1 MSTIVRD
8 QVFISYSHEDQ
19 EWLRKLQVHLKPFER
34 TNKIQV
40 WDDTRIRAGAKWR
53 EEIETALSSA
63 KVALLLVSPNFLAS
77 DFVADHELP
86 TLLEAAQE
94 EGLTILW
101 VAVSAS
107 SFTETEI
114 KNYQAAND
122 PAKPLDTLTRAKLN
136 RELVR
141 ICELIKTA
149 ASPPAQQTLD
159 AVRKTTESGG
169 ADAPQAQIRTSRETL
184 PPQSTESITAPPKL
198 SRKIRESGSKWRL
211 YLTALVIVMVAVIS
225 AVIAYSRFKHKPV
238 SPTPLTSIEF
248 SEEFLNLDRWKPPP
262 AGWTIT
268 KQGRLLVENQ
278 PLIGF
283 AKGINYGDF
292 EMSFHLQLENA
303 AGAVWALR
311 VQPDA
316 GNYYLFYLS
325 GPEGQYPNRFLTY
338 VVHDNRVSPTH
349 FKSSVPVVA
358 KLSAGGQ
365 YEIHITAEK
374 GRIIH
379 TITPAETGVLTNL
392 GDYSDPDNTFPSGSI
407 GFRTF
412 DIEKFSVDD
421 LFIRPPGVKVPQ

>member
-1 MSTIVRD
+1 MRD
-8 QVFISYSHEDQ
+8 QVFISYSHQDQ
-19 EWLRKLQVHLKPFER
+19 EWLQKLQVHLKPFER

-40 WDDTRIRAGAKWR
+40 WDDTKIRAGAKWR

-94 EGLTILW
+94 NGLTILW

-107 SFTETEI
+107 AFTETEI

-122 PAKPLDTLTRAKLN
+122 PAKPLDTLSRAKLN

-149 ASPPAQQTLD
+149 ASLPAQQTLD
-159 AVRKTTESGG
+159 IVRKTSESGSAHVTESM
-169 ADAPQAQIRTSRETL
+169 
-184 PPQSTESITAPPKL
+184 TAPPRLFTKT
-198 SRKIRESGSKWRL
+198 RASGSRWKL
-211 YLTALVIVMVAVIS
+211 YLTALVIVIVAVIG
-225 AVIAYSRFKHKPV
+225 AVIAYNRLKHAPV
-238 SPTPLTSIEF
+238 NPPTPLTSIEF
-248 SEEFLNLDRWKPPP
+248 NEEFLNLSRWYTPPS
-262 AGWTIT
+262 GWTIT
-268 KQGRLLVENQ
+268 KQGRLLIENQ
-278 PLIGF
+278 PMVGYVRQV
-283 AKGINYGDF
+283 NYGDF
-292 EMSFHLQLENA
+292 EMGFHLQLENA
-303 AGAVWALR
+303 AGAAWALR

-325 GPEGQYPNRFLTY
+325 GPEGQYTNRFLTY
-338 VVHDNRVSPTH
+338 VVHDNRVSPTD
-349 FKSSVPVVA
+349 FKSSVPVIS

-365 YEIHITAEK
+365 YEIDIRAEK

-379 TITPAETGVLTNL
+379 TITPADTGVLTNL
-392 GDYSDPDNTFPSGSI
+392 GDYSDPDSTFTSGSI

-412 DIEKFSVDD
+412 GIEKFSVDD

>member
-1 MSTIVRD
+1 MGTILRD
-8 QVFISYSHEDQ
+8 QVFISYSHQDQ
-19 EWLRKLQVHLKPFER
+19 EWLRKLQVHLKPFQR
-34 TNKIQV
+34 SNKIQV
-40 WDDTRIRAGAKWR
+40 WDDTKIKAGAKWK
-53 EEIETALSSA
+53 EEIEMGLSSA

-86 TLLEAAQE
+86 TLLEAAQK

-114 KNYQAAND
+114 KNYQAANN
-122 PAKPLDTLTRAKLN
+122 PAKPLDTLRSAALN

-149 ASPPAQQTLD
+149 IASPALTGPG
-159 AVRKTTESGG
+159 RKTNAGAGEANAGSIGAQAYPSTKASQSSSALEPGKSFPKAGRYLIGITVTAVLVIGG
-169 ADAPQAQIRTSRETL
+169 IIALSKLRKPTVTPLS
-184 PPQSTESITAPPKL
+184 STEF
-198 SRKIRESGSKWRL
+198 R
-211 YLTALVIVMVAVIS
+211 
-225 AVIAYSRFKHKPV
+225 
-238 SPTPLTSIEF
+238 
-248 SEEFLNLDRWKPPP
+248 EEFLNLGRWSTPSS
-262 AGWTIT
+262 GWTIT

-278 PLIGF
+278 PMVGSVRQV
-283 AKGINYGDF
+283 NYGDF
-292 EMSFHLQLENA
+292 EMGFHLQLENA
-303 AGAVWALR
+303 AGAAWAIR

-325 GPEGQYPNRFLTY
+325 GPEGQYTNRFLTY
-338 VVHDNRVSPTH
+338 VVHDNRISPTD
-349 FKSSVPVVA
+349 FKDSVPVIV

-365 YEIHITAEK
+365 YEINIRVEK

-392 GDYSDPDNTFPSGSI
+392 GDYSDPDNTFTSGSI

-412 DIEKFSVDD
+412 SSEKFSVDD
-421 LFIRPPGVKVPQ
+421 LFIRPPGVKAPQ

>member
-1 MSTIVRD
+1 VRD
-8 QVFISYSHEDQ
+8 QVFISYSHQDQ

-40 WDDTRIRAGAKWR
+40 WDDTKIRAGAKWR
-53 EEIETALSSA
+53 EEIETGLSSA

-94 EGLTILW
+94 EGLIILW

-107 SFTETEI
+107 AFTETEI

-149 ASPPAQQTLD
+149 ASSPAQQALN
-159 AVRKTTESGG
+159 AVGETSASAHAPPIQIKTKRE
-169 ADAPQAQIRTSRETL
+169 IRPS
-184 PPQSTESITAPPKL
+184 QSTESIAAPPSLFTKT
-198 SRKIRESGSKWRL
+198 RDSGSKWKL
-211 YLTALVIVMVAVIS
+211 YLSAFVIVVVAVIS
-225 AVIAYSRFKHKPV
+225 ALTAYKWFKHEPV
-238 SPTPLTSIEF
+238 TAPTPLTSIEF
-248 SEEFLNLDRWKPPP
+248 SEEFLNLNRWKTPP

-283 AKGINYGDF
+283 AKEINYGDF

-303 AGAVWALR
+303 AGAAWALR

-325 GPEGQYPNRFLTY
+325 GPEGQYTNRFLTY
-338 VVHDNRVSPTH
+338 VVHDNKIGPTD
-349 FKSSVPVVA
+349 FKSSVPVIV

-365 YEIHITAEK
+365 YEINIKAEK

-392 GDYSDPDNTFPSGSI
+392 GDYSDPDNTFTSGSI
-407 GFRTF
+407 GFRSLG
-412 DIEKFSVDD
+412 IEKFSVDD
-421 LFIRPPGVKVPQ
+421 LFIRPPSVNGPQ

>member
-8 QVFISYSHEDQ
+8 QVFISYSHQDQ

-40 WDDTRIRAGAKWR
+40 WDDTKIRAGSQWR
-53 EEIETALSSA
+53 EEIETGLSSA

-77 DFVADHELP
+77 DFIAEHELP
-86 TLLEAAQE
+86 TLLDAAQE

-107 SFTETEI
+107 AFTETEI
-114 KNYQAAND
+114 RNYQAAND
-122 PAKPLDTLTRAKLN
+122 PAKPLDTLTRPKLN

-149 ASPPAQQTLD
+149 LSPTAQQTRN
-159 AVRKTTESGG
+159 VIRKTSESGS
-169 ADAPQAQIRTSRETL
+169 AHVPQAEIRMSSETL
-184 PPQSTESITAPPKL
+184 QPQSTVSIPAPPKL
-198 SRKIRESGSKWRL
+198 STMPRESGSKWRL
-211 YLTALVIVMVAVIS
+211 YLTAPAIVMVAVIG
-225 AVIAYSRFKHKPV
+225 AVIAYRWFIREPAN
-238 SPTPLTSIEF
+238 PTTLTSIEA
-248 SEEFLNLDRWKPPP
+248 SEEFLNLSRWNTPS
-262 AGWTIT
+262 GWTIT
-268 KQGRLLVENQ
+268 KQGRLLIENQ
-278 PLIGF
+278 PALGF
-283 AKGINYGDF
+283 VRQINYGDF
-292 EMSFHLQLENA
+292 EMGFHLQLENA
-303 AGAVWALR
+303 AGAAWALR

-325 GPEGQYPNRFLTY
+325 GPEGQYTNRFLTY
-338 VVHDNRVSPTH
+338 AVHDNKVGPTD
-349 FKSSVPVVA
+349 FKSSVPVIV

-365 YEIHITAEK
+365 YEINIRAEK

-392 GDYSDPDNTFPSGSI
+392 GDYSDPDNTFTSGSI

-412 DIEKFSVDD
+412 GIEKFSVDD
-421 LFIRPPGVKVPQ
+421 LFIRPLGAKAPQ

>member
-8 QVFISYSHEDQ
+8 QVFISYSHQDQ

-40 WDDTRIRAGAKWR
+40 WDDTKIRAGAKWR
-53 EEIETALSSA
+53 EEIETGLSSA

-107 SFTETEI
+107 AFTETEI
-114 KNYQAAND
+114 KHYQAAND

-141 ICELIKTA
+141 ICELIKAA
-149 ASPPAQQTLD
+149 ASPLAEQTLGI
-159 AVRKTTESGG
+159 KPITTSIP
-169 ADAPQAQIRTSRETL
+169 APSRL
-184 PPQSTESITAPPKL
+184 STEA
-198 SRKIRESGSKWRL
+198 RKPGSKRRL
-211 YLTALVIVMVAVIS
+211 YLTALVIVTVAVIGV
-225 AVIAYSRFKHKPV
+225 VIAYGWFKRTPV
-238 SPTPLTSIEF
+238 TPTPLTSVEF
-248 SEEFLNLDRWKPPP
+248 SEEFLNLNRWKTPP
-262 AGWTIT
+262 AGWAIT

-278 PLIGF
+278 SLIGS
-283 AKGINYGDF
+283 ATGINYGDF
-292 EMSFHLQLENA
+292 DMSFHLRLENA
-303 AGAVWALR
+303 AGAAWALR
-311 VQPDA
+311 VQPD
-316 GNYYLFYLS
+316 GVNYYLFYLS
-325 GPEGQYPNRFLTY
+325 GPDGQYTNRFLTY
-338 VVHDNRVSPTH
+338 IVRDNKISPTD
-349 FKSSVPVVA
+349 FKSSVPLSL

-365 YEIHITAEK
+365 YEINIRAEK

-392 GDYSDPDNTFPSGSI
+392 GDYSDPDNTFSSGSI

-412 DIEKFSVDD
+412 GGEKFSVDD
-421 LFIRPPGVKVPQ
+421 LFIRPPGIKAPQ

>member
-1 MSTIVRD
+1 VQETGAYSRLSCTASVYRINFAAMSTIVRD
-8 QVFISYSHEDQ
+8 QVFISYSHQDQ

-40 WDDTRIRAGAKWR
+40 WDDTKIQAGAKWR
-53 EEIETALSSA
+53 EEIETGLSSA
-63 KVALLLVSPNFLAS
+63 RVALLLVSPNFLAS

-107 SFTETEI
+107 AFTETEI

-141 ICELIKTA
+141 ICELIKAA
-149 ASPPAQQTLD
+149 ASPPAQQTLG
-159 AVRKTTESGG
+159 VVPKTT
-169 ADAPQAQIRTSRETL
+169 
-184 PPQSTESITAPPKL
+184 SITATPWL
-198 SRKIRESGSKWRL
+198 STKTQESGSKRRL
-211 YLTALVIVMVAVIS
+211 YLITALVIVLVAVIGML
-225 AVIAYSRFKHKPV
+225 IAYGWFKPKPV
-238 SPTPLTSIEF
+238 SSTPLTSIEF
-248 SEEFLNLDRWKPPP
+248 SEEFLNLNRWKSPL

-283 AKGINYGDF
+283 ATGINYADF
-292 EMSFHLQLENA
+292 EMSFHLQLESA
-303 AGAVWALR
+303 AGAAWALR
-311 VQPDA
+311 VQPDGA
-316 GNYYLFYLS
+316 NYYLFYLS
-325 GPEGQYPNRFLTY
+325 GPEGQYTNRFLTY
-338 VVHDNRVSPTH
+338 VVHDNKISPTD
-349 FKSSVPVVA
+349 FKSSIPVIV

-365 YEIHITAEK
+365 YEINIRTEK

-392 GDYSDPDNTFPSGSI
+392 GDYSDPDNTFTSGSI

-412 DIEKFSVDD
+412 GIEKFSVDD
-421 LFIRPPGVKVPQ
+421 LSIRPPGVKAPQ